1 MKTNG
6 TGGGGGWVTVRNVCV
21 ECLAIS
27 ALVVALAGAV
37 YMVSQPIPS
46 ILSDEQVIQ
55 LSEELQFLKEM
66 WRKGL

>member
-1 MKTNG
+1 MTNG
-6 TGGGGGWVTVRNVCV
+6 TGGGGGWITFRNVCV
-21 ECLAIS
+21 ECLAMGV
-27 ALVVALAGAV
+27 LVGTLAGAV

-46 ILSDEQVIQ
+46 ILSDKQVIQ